1 MIETKYGNATLN
13 NNGKIYH
20 KHISR
25 VNLEDLEKEVKKQGF
40 EWKKLD
46 GDI

>member
-1 MIETKYGNATLN
+1 MENQFQK
-13 NNGKIYH
+13 
-20 KHISR
+20 